1 MMKKIIFSALIA
13 VVVAGGAHAQDKQ
26 PHCKGFRH
34 HAPYG
39 MYQQLNLTDDQKA
52 SLKSLNEDYRKQM
65 AELKKHEDI
74 TVKEWKSRMES
85 IRKEHRSKVDQVF
98 TPEQKTKMEQL
109 KQDRQKKMKERGKK
123 RMETMKKELN
133 LTADQEA
140 ALKQQQ
146 EQMKAKLKSLREDK
160 SLSEEQ
166 KKIEMKK
173 FREQQHQSLKSILTE
188 EQLNK
193 LQQQRKHPRGDRK
206 VKG

>member
-1 MMKKIIFSALIA
+1 MKKIIFSALIA

-26 PHCKGFRH
+26 PHRKGFRH

-146 EQMKAKLKSLREDK
+146 EQMKAKLKALREDK